1 MKVTL
6 KKQDHQFYIFMIG
19 IIIFGIIAS
28 FGWVKLQYGFN
39 FIDEG
44 YHATESWRL
53 TAGDHFLKDK
63 ITGALMH
70 YTLINRLFFEVCP
83 DITLLGLR
91 RIQFVL
97 TISSLFFLG
106 LALFKASGR
115 YAELPFIFSVFA
127 FTGLDPIGM
136 VSNLYYQTYP
146 HLFLTLHLSFL
157 LFGLSAQSPSAKKIL
172 FILSGVSLWG
182 LSLSHLTLSVII
194 LSPLLLYWVQKKFN
208 FRYYNFTFKEL
219 IYLLLPFIL
228 LWSVFIIIFN
238 KAYVINIFSSIEVIL
253 SMPSHSTGLIGI
265 NWELIK
271 YVSISAL
278 ILTAFF
284 LILRLRHIIFIL
296 SAGALLSL
304 VTFFIIKTSF
314 FGVLAPYYN
323 GFFGRPMWFSSLLI
337 AFALFFWAYNFFKY
351 FTQKMPDNKDQ
362 ELSIVLVVPFTIC
375 CLTMSIFSG
384 LGSLAV
390 CQTAIP
396 AVAGIFFFVATRLNG
411 HESQKHSE
419 MKISPIPP
427 LQRGAGGIFTAKHL
441 KYPPMMALVMV
452 LLLMGPF
459 YYMTAENDWEF
470 TFFDVPPARAD
481 TIIENGFGKGIYTN
495 RLYAKLYDWLIVNA
509 ETFTQPNDYAISY
522 AVAPM
527 VHMITKL
534 RPALDDTFI
543 TFTKSRSY
551 FEGCIDFMEQKDREP
566 KIAFIFER
574 MPALYPSSRGKGTVG
589 FLGKSFDFMTSMDPI
604 SVYIRKHMT
613 PAATFKISDDHIIR
627 CYVDFNLGKDPQIQ
641 IP

>member
-1 MKVTL
+1 MRTDL
-6 KKQDHQFYIFMIG
+6 KSQPYRYQMPFFLLGMIL
-19 IIIFGIIAS
+19 FAIIAY

-53 TAGDHFLKDK
+53 AAGDHFLKDK

-83 DITLLGLR
+83 DITLLTLR
-91 RIQFVL
+91 KIQFVL
-97 TISSLFFLG
+97 TISALLLFG
-106 LALFKASGR
+106 LALFRVSGR

-146 HLFLTLHLSFL
+146 HLFLTLYLSFM
-157 LFGLSAQSPSAKKIL
+157 LFGLSVQSPSAKKLL
-172 FILSGVSLWG
+172 FILSGLSLWG

-194 LSPLLLYWVQKKFN
+194 ISPILLYWILKKFN
-208 FRYYNFTFKEL
+208 FLYYIFTFKDL
-219 IYLLLPFIL
+219 TYVLLPFIL
-228 LWSVFIIIFN
+228 LWSVFIIIF
-238 KAYVINIFSSIEVIL
+238 KKPYILNIFSSIQVFL
-253 SMPSHSTGLIGI
+253 SMPSHSSGLIGI

-278 ILTAFF
+278 ILAVFF
-284 LILRLRHIIFIL
+284 LILRLRNIILIL

-314 FGVLAPYYN
+314 FGVIAPYYR
-323 GFFGRPMWFSSLLI
+323 GLFGRPMWFSSLLI
-337 AFALFFWAYNFFKY
+337 SFVLFFWAYNFFKY
-351 FTQKMPDNKDQ
+351 FTQKMPNNKDE
-362 ELSIVLVVPFTIC
+362 ELSIVLIVPFTVC

-384 LGSLAV
+384 LGSLTV

-396 AVAGIFFFVATRLNG
+396 AVAGIFFFISSRVKT
-411 HESQKHSE
+411 SKH
-419 MKISPIPP
+419 
-427 LQRGAGGIFTAKHL
+427 QFA
-441 KYPPMMALVMV
+441 MALAMSI
-452 LLLMGPF
+452 LLLMPF

-495 RLYAKLYDWLIVNA
+495 RLYAKLYDWILVNA

-543 TFTKSRSY
+543 TFTKSRNY
-551 FEGCIDFMEQKDREP
+551 FEECIEFMKQDDREP

-589 FLGKSFDFMTSMDPI
+589 FLGKSFDFMSSQDPI
-604 SVYIRKHMT
+604 SVYIRTHMT
-613 PAATFKISDDHIIR
+613 PAATFKISDDNVIR
-627 CYVDFNLGKDPQIQ
+627 CYVNQTR
-641 IP
+641 